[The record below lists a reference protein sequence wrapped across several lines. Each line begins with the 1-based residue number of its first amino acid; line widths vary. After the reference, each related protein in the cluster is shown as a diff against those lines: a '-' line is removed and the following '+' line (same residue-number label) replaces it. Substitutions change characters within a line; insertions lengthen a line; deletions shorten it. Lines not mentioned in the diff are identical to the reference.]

1 MAHSW
6 GIAPS
11 EIWGMTMAEWFLLYE
26 HHRPRQKGDYAG
38 NLTRADVDRLSA
50 LIGKD
55 NGAPSA

>member
-1 MAHSW
+1 
-6 GIAPS
+6 
-11 EIWGMTMAEWFLLYE
+11 MTMAEWFLLYE